1 MNQLTIH
8 EYGKDAQP
16 KLGMQIIVLFAEM
29 DTITSD
35 IICYGKDGYK
45 LAIGDKWIY
54 YHELSHLINPEI
66 FPFNTPDLRWAA
78 ALNNVVETTI
88 SWDNKVRTEY
98 RGKFYQEGV

>member
-1 MNQLTIH
+1 MNQLTIY

-35 IICYGKDGYK
+35 IICYGVDGYK
-45 LAIGDKWIY
+45 LAIGDKWTY
-54 YHELSHLINPEI
+54 YHELSHLVNPDI
-66 FPFNTPDLRWAA
+66 FPFNTPELRWAA
-78 ALNNVVETTI
+78 VANSVVDLLGPLDGNV
-88 SWDNKVRTEY
+88 KMEY